1 MNTFIKRSLTGVA
14 FAIVLISCIYFSKYS
29 FAALMLVVIYL
40 AVNEFHHLVSSNKQQ
55 TVLGSIAAL
64 VFFGTNFLFATKL
77 FSAEIFL
84 LNLFFLILI
93 PILELFK
100 TGAKPFENIGILY
113 IELFYLALPFSLL
126 NYFVFMQNGEY
137 SPYVLLA
144 FIFMIWASDTGAY
157 LVGSQIGRTP
167 LFKKHSPKKTVE
179 GSFGGLLLTL
189 LVAYL
194 FYKFVGILSLTNW
207 LVIAGIVVIFGT
219 LGDLVESMLKRSLNV
234 KDSGTILP
242 GHGGILDR
250 FDSIILAAPV
260 VFIYLQI
267 IKII

>member
-1 MNTFIKRSLTGVA
+1 MNTFIKRSLTGIA
-14 FAIVLISCIYFSKYS
+14 FAIVLISCIYFSQYS
-29 FAALMLVVIYL
+29 FAALMLLIVYL
-40 AVNEFHHLVSSNKQQ
+40 AVNEFHSLITGVKQQ
-55 TVLGSIAAL
+55 TVLGSISAFTL
-64 VFFGTNFLFATKL
+64 FITNFLYAAKL
-77 FSAEIFL
+77 FSAEILL
-84 LNLFFLILI
+84 LNLLILVVI
-93 PILELFK
+93 PIVELYK
-100 TGAKPFENIGILY
+100 SSTKPFENIGILY
-113 IELFYLALPFSLL
+113 IELLYLALPFSLL
-126 NYFVFMQNGEY
+126 NYVVFMQNAEY

-144 FIFMIWASDTGAY
+144 FVFMIWASDTGAY

-179 GSFGGLLLTL
+179 GSLGGLLLTF

-194 FYKFVGILSLTNW
+194 FFKYLGILSLTDW
-207 LVIAGIVVIFGT
+207 LVIAGIVVVFGT
-219 LGDLVESMLKRSLNV
+219 LGDLIESMLKRSLNV